1 MISLPLK
8 IKLLNVKILNNNKIL
23 MIVLFLEGKIKDY
36 EGRYLND
43 IWSFDDAKIENVHN
57 FIQWIFPL
65 DQMSKF
71 VPSSPVLIDEE
82 ILEVKQSSVAK
93 ENLILSKQWFYGFL
107 KRTSEWELEK
117 NHNHARISRM
127 IKSLKLLH
135 SDNAAKKCL
144 DEVLHLAAS
153 RSFNAKRVIYNWK
166 KCIK

>member
-1 MISLPLK
+1 
-8 IKLLNVKILNNNKIL
+8 

-36 EGRYLND
+36 EGRYLKD
-43 IWSFDDAKIENVHN
+43 IWSFDDNKIENVHN

-65 DQMSKF
+65 DQISKY

-93 ENLILSKQWFYGFL
+93 ENLIRSKQWFYSFL
-107 KRTSEWELEK
+107 KRTSKWELEK

-135 SDNAAKKCL
+135 SEDSAKKCL
-144 DEVLHLAAS
+144 DEVLHLAKS
-153 RSFNAKRVIYNWK
+153 RSFNSEGVLYNWK
-166 KCIK
+166 KSSK